1 MKKEIDWIACDAAV
15 IGSNN
20 NSGSVGPHNGAK
32 KKNKTISNKF

>member
-15 IGSNN
+15 ICGNN
-20 NSGSVGPHNGAK
+20 NSGSGGPHNGA